1 MRERGRYQIQLM
13 KTRSSSGVGAKVDLE
28 FDVDTLRITDLGE
41 DEDDNSGSSVSSAG
55 SSVLNSL
62 KRNNTTPDANA
73 DPSSG
78 STVGKV
84 KAEVGTSQLRNFIN
98 NLGGE

>member
-1 MRERGRYQIQLM
+1 M

-28 FDVDTLRITDLGE
+28 FDVDTLRITDLDE
-41 DEDDNSGSSVSSAG
+41 DEDSNSSSTISSAG
-55 SSVLNSL
+55 NSVLNSL
-62 KRNNTTPDANA
+62 KRTNTTPDADA

-84 KAEVGTSQLRNFIN
+84 KAEVGTSQLRSFIN